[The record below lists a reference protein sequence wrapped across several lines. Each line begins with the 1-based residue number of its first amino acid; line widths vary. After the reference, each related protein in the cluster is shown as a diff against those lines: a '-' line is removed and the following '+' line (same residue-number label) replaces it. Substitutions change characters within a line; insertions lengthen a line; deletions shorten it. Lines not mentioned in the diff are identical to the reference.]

1 MDQSISMMILAEIA
15 DLKRMPE
22 LAEKLRTWQP
32 DPQQVQ
38 FQQQMQQLQLQQL
51 QLQNQKLQSEIMEN
65 QANAQK
71 LGADAQTKTID
82 AQTKAVQAQL
92 TLPDQI
98 EKTRADTELVKAQAA
113 KASLEAQAL
122 ALDTQMEVD
131 GTKHIRE
138 LQKMQ
143 AQARGNQDLEIVKS
157 LGKPLKE
164 GEQRPDIDAMF
175 GFNLMTDQLK
185 NAALN
190 S

>member
-1 MDQSISMMILAEIA
+1 MD
-15 DLKRMPE
+15 R
-22 LAEKLRTWQP
+22 
-32 DPQQVQ
+32 
-38 FQQQMQQLQLQQL
+38 QL
-51 QLQNQKLQSEIMEN
+51 
-65 QANAQK
+65 
-71 LGADAQTKTID
+71 ID
-82 AQTKAVQAQL
+82 CLVDTSQL

-98 EKTRADTELVKAQAA
+98 QKIKADTELVKAQSA

-131 GTKHIRE
+131 GTKHLRD

-164 GEQRPDIDAMF
+164 GEARPDIDAMF

-190 S
+190 R